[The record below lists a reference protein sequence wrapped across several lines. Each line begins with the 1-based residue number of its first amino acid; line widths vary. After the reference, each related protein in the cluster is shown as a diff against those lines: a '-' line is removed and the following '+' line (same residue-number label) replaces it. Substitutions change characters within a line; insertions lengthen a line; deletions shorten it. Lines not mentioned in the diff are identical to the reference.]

1 MLARIIGIRVYGVKN
16 LHIFSIY
23 TFRFLHANTTITTTS
38 THFLV
43 DFLVNSLGFS
53 REEAVTTSNKVT
65 RSKPPKNPDFVINF
79 FEKNG
84 FDNTQ
89 IKNIVSKSPK
99 VLFSNV
105 DKTLKPKLEILQE
118 IGFSGS
124 DLVKFANANIHI
136 FDRGVDTFLR
146 PSLEYLRTLLGSDE
160 DVVKV
165 IKKTSW
171 LLSSNAPKI
180 MAPNVLLL
188 QNIGFSDLK
197 LRKFILHHPRTMM
210 RKTEWLE
217 DVVHRV
223 ETDFGIPRES
233 AMFVHGI
240 SAVSS
245 FSKSTLAEKVD
256 VYRSFGWSD
265 AHINTMARKL
275 PFCFCLSEAKIRKQ
289 LTFLMKEVGCTSEYL
304 ASRPKLLMYSLEKRV
319 IPRYKVLK
327 ILHGKRLNS
336 GLGLYSAACMTPSTF
351 MKEVVLPYKD
361 KLPLLYGSCMKS
373 VQ

>member
-1 MLARIIGIRVYGVKN
+1 MLARITGIHVNGVKN

-23 TFRFLHANTTITTTS
+23 TFRFLHANTTTTP

-43 DFLVNSLGFS
+43 DFLVDSLGFS

-65 RSKPPKNPDFVINF
+65 RLKPSKNPEFVINF
-79 FEKNG
+79 FKISG

-146 PSLEYLRTLLGSDE
+146 PSLNYLRTLLGSDE
-160 DVVKV
+160 DVVKA
-165 IKKTSW
+165 IKKASW
-171 LLSSNAPKI
+171 LLGCNAPKI

-197 LRKFILHHPRTMM
+197 LRKFILHHPRIMM

-217 DVVHRV
+217 DIFHRV
-223 ETDFGIPRES
+223 EADFGISRES
-233 AMFVHGI
+233 ATFLHGI

-245 FSKSTLAEKVD
+245 FSQSTLAEKVD

-265 AHINTMARKL
+265 AHISTMARKL
-275 PFCFCLSEAKIRKQ
+275 PFCFCLSEAKICKQ

-327 ILHGKRLNS
+327 ILHGKRLNG
-336 GLGLYSAACMTPSTF
+336 GLGFYSAACMTPSKF

-361 KLPLLYGSCMKS
+361 KLPLLYGSYMKS